1 MVTTNPSTMY
11 AMTKRNPYDPEP
23 ACERRPRNRIV
34 RAGMSVAEM
43 IMWLVIM
50 AALAIGMLVMLW
62 NVTR

>member
-1 MVTTNPSTMY
+1 MATSNPSTMY

-23 ACERRPRNRIV
+23 ADEQRPRNRIV

-43 IMWLVIM
+43 VVWLVIM

-62 NVTR
+62 NVSK

>member
-1 MVTTNPSTMY
+1 MATSNPSTMY

-23 ACERRPRNRIV
+23 ADEQRPRNRIV

-43 IMWLVIM
+43 VMWLVIM

-62 NVTR
+62 NVSK